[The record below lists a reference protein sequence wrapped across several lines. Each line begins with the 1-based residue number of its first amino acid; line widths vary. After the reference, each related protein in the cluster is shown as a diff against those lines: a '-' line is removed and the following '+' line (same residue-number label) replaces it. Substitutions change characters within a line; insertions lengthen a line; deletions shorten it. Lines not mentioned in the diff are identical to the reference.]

1 MKNLELI
8 FTQLYHPKI
17 GQQVNRMELLGVIM
31 MIFSMYYL
39 SVFGLQYYSRE
50 SAQIQSLQAAE
61 KKIEIEKLSDPKI
74 EASNNPALDFSAA
87 YNEPL
92 GTVEIPKLNRTLP
105 LIEGTDAFVLD
116 QGVGHYSTTVFPGQN
131 EQILISGHRDTV
143 FRNFDRIE
151 IGDLFIINM
160 PYGTYTYEIKS
171 TDIVHA
177 DDTTVIRKMG
187 EEVLVV
193 STCYPFNFIGDAPDR
208 FVIYAYPVQNEQE

>member
-1 MKNLELI
+1 MKNL
-8 FTQLYHPKI
+8 QPKI
-17 GQQVNRMELLGVIM
+17 GQQVNYMEILGAIM
-31 MIFSMYYL
+31 MIFSLYYL
-39 SVFGLQYYSRE
+39 SVFGYQYYSRE
-50 SAQIQSLQAAE
+50 NAQIQTLEAAK
-61 KKIEIEKLSDPKI
+61 KKIEIEKLSEPSI
-74 EASNNPALDFSAA
+74 GTENEQIINFSAV

-105 LIEGTDAFVLD
+105 LIEGTDAYVLD

-143 FRNFDRIE
+143 FRNFDRLE
-151 IGDLFIINM
+151 IGDLFIVNM
-160 PYGTYTYEIKS
+160 PYGSYTYEIKS

-193 STCYPFNFIGDAPDR
+193 STCYPFNYIGDAPDR
-208 FVIYAYPVQNEQE
+208 FVIYAYPVKNQQE

>member
-1 MKNLELI
+1 
-8 FTQLYHPKI
+8 
-17 GQQVNRMELLGVIM
+17 MEILGAIM
-31 MIFSMYYL
+31 MIISLYYL
-39 SVFGLQYYSRE
+39 SVFGLQYYSHE
-50 SAQIQSLQAAE
+50 SAQIQSLEAAE
-61 KKIEIEKLSDPKI
+61 KKIEIEKLSEPTIDTTEQEI
-74 EASNNPALDFSAA
+74 IDFSAV

-105 LIEGTDAFVLD
+105 LIEGTDANVLD

-151 IGDLFIINM
+151 IGDKFIINM
-160 PYGTYTYEIKS
+160 PYGTYTYEIRS

-208 FVIYAYPVQNEQE
+208 FVIYAYPVENEQE